1 MSLCIPLIIAPE
13 LTNQILNKAYDY
25 VATNLGPTYMVM
37 GISTLIFLL
46 ILALSTY
53 GNLVIGNEHEQ
64 PEYGL
69 FGWSSMLFCSGIG
82 ASLVLWGTTEWVY
95 YYLEPPFNAE
105 PESIEAIA
113 WATSYGIFHWGI
125 TGWALYCLPAVA
137 MAYAYHVRNYGTLR
151 TSTACQSILG
161 NKASGV
167 GGRIID
173 LIYMVALLGVLA
185 GGLGFTTPT
194 ISANVT
200 EFFGIE
206 ESLTVTISV
215 LFICLLIFATSVH
228 FGIERGIQ
236 KLSKFCVY
244 LALFL
249 LVYILIFGPTSFIV
263 KTSLDSLIFTTKH
276 FIEMNIGPAPFGK
289 SDFSKTWTVFYW
301 AWFIGLGP
309 FIGIFVARISRGR
322 TLRTMIF
329 GVLGF
334 GTMGCALFFMIMGNN
349 ALYLEL
355 NGLMPIVEIMNNEGA
370 AIMTSKSVLAMPM
383 GKWILPILGLFGL
396 IFMATTYDS
405 GAYILAS
412 GATKKMQSGDNP
424 EKWHRVFWAITIGLL
439 PLGLLILSS
448 EATDPIE
455 RLRPFQTIILLI
467 SPPLIIVYILMAMSL
482 IKSIR
487 EDTKTKL
494 EGTI

>member
-1 MSLCIPLIIAPE
+1 ML
-13 LTNQILNKAYDY
+13 
-25 VATNLGPTYMVM
+25 M
-37 GISTLIFLL
+37 GIITLLFLL
-46 ILALSTY
+46 ILAVSKY
-53 GNLVIGNEHEQ
+53 GNLVMGNEDEE

-95 YYLEPPFNAE
+95 YYLDPPFNAD
-105 PESIEAIA
+105 PKSIEAIA
-113 WATSYGIFHWGI
+113 WATSYGLFHWGI

-137 MAYAYHVRNYGTLR
+137 MAYAYHVRNYGT
-151 TSTACQSILG
+151 
-161 NKASGV
+161 
-167 GGRIID
+167 
-173 LIYMVALLGVLA
+173 VLA

-194 ISANVT
+194 ISATIT

-206 ESLTVTISV
+206 ESLIITISV

-244 LALFL
+244 LALFVL
-249 LVYILIFGPTSFIV
+249 LYILIFGPTNFIV
-263 KTSLDSLIFTTKH
+263 KTSLDSFIFMTKN
-276 FIEMNIGPAPFGK
+276 FIDMNLGPSPFGK
-289 SDFSKTWTVFYW
+289 SEFSKAWTVFYW

-355 NGLMPIVEIMNNEGA
+355 NGSMPIVEIMNSEGA
-370 AIMTSKSVLAMPM
+370 AVMTSRSVSALPM
-383 GKWILPILGLFGL
+383 GKWILPILGLFSL

-424 EKWHRVFWAITIGLL
+424 EKWHRVFWAVFIGLM

-448 EATDPIE
+448 GSTDPLE

-487 EDTKTKL
+487 EDTS
-494 EGTI
+494 

>member
-1 MSLCIPLIIAPE
+1 MSLCIPLIVAPE
-13 LTNQILNKAYDY
+13 LSSLTLNNAYDY
-25 VATNLGPTYMVM
+25 VATNLGPVYMLM
-37 GISTLIFLL
+37 GIITLLFLL
-46 ILALSTY
+46 VVAVSKY
-53 GNLVIGNEHEQ
+53 GNLVMGNEDEE

-95 YYLEPPFNAE
+95 YYLDPPFNAE
-105 PESIEAIA
+105 PKSMEAIA
-113 WATSYGIFHWGI
+113 WATSYGVFHWGI

-151 TSTACQSILG
+151 TSTACQAIMG
-161 NKASGV
+161 DKAKGV
-167 GGRIID
+167 SGRIID
-173 LIYMVALLGVLA
+173 LVYMVALLGVLA

-194 ISANVT
+194 ISATIT

-206 ESLTVTISV
+206 ESLIITISV

-244 LALFL
+244 LAFFVL
-249 LVYILIFGPTSFIV
+249 LYILIFGPTNFIV
-263 KTSLDSLIFTTKH
+263 KTSLDSFIFMTKN
-276 FIEMNIGPAPFGK
+276 FVDMNLGPSPFGK
-289 SDFSKTWTVFYW
+289 SEFSKAWTVFYW

-322 TLRTMIF
+322 TIRTMIF

-355 NGLMPIVEIMNNEGA
+355 NGSMPIVEIMNSEGA
-370 AIMTSKSVLAMPM
+370 AVMTSRSVSAMPM
-383 GKWILPILGLFGL
+383 GKWILPILGLFSL

-405 GAYILAS
+405 GAYTLAS

-424 EKWHRVFWAITIGLL
+424 EKWHRVFWAAFIGLM

-448 EATDPIE
+448 GSTDPLE

-487 EDTKTKL
+487 EDTS
-494 EGTI
+494 